1 MTVTTFT
8 YACGSREAKAI
19 PLVANLSSA
28 VLAIKWLQLRRNSIG
43 KVLRNSHASMPLL
56 QFIRLMA
63 LAVIITSLSLGL
75 GLYQLYSFTAL
86 ETFLPWISW
95 NNVHHNFS
103 DVGQF
108 PLIIIP
114 QDRLPAMWAF
124 WSAQPVSAL
133 VFFLLFGPTAQALN
147 DIATA
152 WRWVKKRTG
161 RLTRRGNNR
170 PEGAQT
176 IISFTS

>member
-1 MTVTTFT
+1 MT
-8 YACGSREAKAI
+8 
-19 PLVANLSSA
+19 
-28 VLAIKWLQLRRNSIG
+28 
-43 KVLRNSHASMPLL
+43 LL
-56 QFIRLMA
+56 QFLRLMA

-86 ETFLPWISW
+86 ETLLPWISW

-147 DIATA
+147 DIVTA
-152 WRWVKKRTG
+152 WRWVKKRIG
-161 RLTRRGNNR
+161 RLTIRGNNR
-170 PEGAQT
+170 PKGAQS
-176 IISFTS
+176 IMSFTS